1 MGPKLRGVQLRKE
14 QLSVRGNVRW
24 RDNVQLVLIQ
34 QTSMHVS
41 GTNPTFLE
49 RILIECRQSKTKVIT
64 TFDLCTCS
72 IGEKGRESE
81 WRSVGS
87 ETERRG
93 RFGSTR
99 PKLLSFFRPP
109 LISHPSLMHFV
120 LLIWCQGWAIASVN
134 QKKGN
139 NKPSEARENACG
151 QIVIGVT
158 LNLIGLE
165 DGVGVLNQSQSE
177 VKQTKK
183 KS

>member
-1 MGPKLRGVQLRKE
+1 MGPKLRGVQPRKE

-72 IGEKGRESE
+72 IGEKGRESD
-81 WRSVGS
+81 WRFVSGGA
-87 ETERRG
+87 EHRE

-99 PKLLSFFRPP
+99 PKLLFSF
-109 LISHPSLMHFV
+109 HP
-120 LLIWCQGWAIASVN
+120 A
-134 QKKGN
+134 
-139 NKPSEARENACG
+139 
-151 QIVIGVT
+151 VT
-158 LNLIGLE
+158 LNLYALFYLHNARDGLSHQPIRRKE
-165 DGVGVLNQSQSE
+165 KISVNSKWLKRGKTRVAKLWLVLL
-177 VKQTKK
+177 
-183 KS
+183 

>member
-81 WRSVGS
+81 WRFVRS
-87 ETERRG
+87 ETEHRG

-99 PKLLSFFRPP
+99 PKLLFSFRPAVTFAP
-109 LISHPSLMHFV
+109 LTY
-120 LLIWCQGWAIASVN
+120 
-134 QKKGN
+134 
-139 NKPSEARENACG
+139 
-151 QIVIGVT
+151 T
-158 LNLIGLE
+158 LCFTYIMPGMGYHN
-165 DGVGVLNQSQSE
+165 NQSE
-177 VKQTKK
+177 ERKRLALTQTG
-183 KS
+183 

>member
-72 IGEKGRESE
+72 IGEKGRESD
-81 WRSVGS
+81 WRFVS
-87 ETERRG
+87 G
-93 RFGSTR
+93 RAEHRESFGSTR
-99 PKLLSFFRPP
+99 PKLLFSFRP
-109 LISHPSLMHFV
+109 
-120 LLIWCQGWAIASVN
+120 A
-134 QKKGN
+134 
-139 NKPSEARENACG
+139 
-151 QIVIGVT
+151 VT
-158 LNLIGLE
+158 LNLYALFYLHNVRDGLSHQPIRRKE
-165 DGVGVLNQSQSE
+165 KTSVNSKWLKRGKTRVAKL
-177 VKQTKK
+177 
-183 KS
+183 

>member
-1 MGPKLRGVQLRKE
+1 M
-14 QLSVRGNVRW
+14 
-24 RDNVQLVLIQ
+24 QLVLIQ

-41 GTNPTFLE
+41 GTKPTFLE
-49 RILIECRQSKTKVIT
+49 RISIECRQSKTKVIT

-72 IGEKGRESE
+72 IGEKGRQSE
-81 WRSVGS
+81 RRCLSSG
-87 ETERRG
+87 TEHRG

-99 PKLLSFFRPP
+99 PKLLPFFSPAVNILPFTYALCFTHIMPRMGYH
-109 LISHPSLMHFV
+109 ISQSEERKRVALTQ
-120 LLIWCQGWAIASVN
+120 C
-134 QKKGN
+134 KN

-151 QIVIGVT
+151 QIVISVT

-183 KS
+183 ILDCFRFST

>member
-1 MGPKLRGVQLRKE
+1 MGPKLRGVQPRKE
-14 QLSVRGNVRW
+14 QLSVRENVRW

-120 LLIWCQGWAIASVN
+120 LLI
-134 QKKGN
+134 
-139 NKPSEARENACG
+139 
-151 QIVIGVT
+151 
-158 LNLIGLE
+158 
-165 DGVGVLNQSQSE
+165 
-177 VKQTKK
+177 
-183 KS
+183 